1 LASPRG
7 ESESWSTRA
16 RRPPPDDAAS
26 PRSVD
31 PTDPLFDRV
40 DEAVAAPDRTGAS
53 PVPPDPEESAG
64 LENEP
69 IYAPPRRRVPPPA
82 RQRARRV
89 RQVRRVRR
97 TLRHIDPLSVL
108 KVSLMFYGV
117 FLLLWLLFVA
127 IIYWLL
133 QGAEFFETIEKTL
146 RSLTLVQGSWG
157 ISLAFVEKWAFFIG
171 LTVGVVMSLVNLFLA
186 FLYNV
191 VADVIGGIDM
201 TFVER
206 DDRLP

>member
-1 LASPRG
+1 
-7 ESESWSTRA
+7 
-16 RRPPPDDAAS
+16 
-26 PRSVD
+26 
-31 PTDPLFDRV
+31 
-40 DEAVAAPDRTGAS
+40 
-53 PVPPDPEESAG
+53 
-64 LENEP
+64 
-69 IYAPPRRRVPPPA
+69 
-82 RQRARRV
+82 
-89 RQVRRVRR
+89 
-97 TLRHIDPLSVL
+97 
-108 KVSLMFYGV
+108 MFYGV

-171 LTVGVVMSLVNLFLA
+171 LSVGVVMSLVNLFLA